1 MPVTQPGSPCLS
13 SDQAAATAA
22 LEAQLLVDTFRGID
36 LGAVWL
42 DASARVVLANDHFA
56 DWVGSDAAALAGQP
70 LGALIA
76 DLTPARWT
84 EIGLAA
90 DGTGAGAPP
99 RLTLAAPGAPPRAL
113 EVRAQRVDHDGRAL
127 VALLLI
133 PIGDRVEAEAID
145 GLQREVLESIAL
157 GRPLRSVLDL
167 LCRRVEALSPDVAC
181 SVLLVGKNGTLT
193 PIAGPSLPPAYVDA
207 LHGARIG
214 PRAGSCGTAAWRRE
228 AVEVVDIATDP
239 LWADYRALLPLL
251 DKAACWSTP
260 VIAGDGEVVATFAL
274 YYRRPGAAPP
284 FDRRMVEAC
293 VPLCRVALQ
302 HEANRAEIERLAYF
316 DPLTGLP
323 NRRLF
328 SDRARQALQ
337 MAVRVQAPGALLLF
351 DIDRFKSTNDSLG
364 HGAGDEVLRATA
376 RRLQAEIGD
385 SATVARLGGDEF
397 AAMLPR
403 CNPIEAM
410 QAAERLRRALA
421 APLRIAGMQI
431 EVSTSIGIALFPQD
445 GTEVEPLVK
454 NAEMA
459 MYEVKRGGRGA
470 SRFFTS
476 MMNDVVAQRTHME
489 SALRQALA
497 AGGLALHY
505 QPKMHLDGSGCAGVE
520 ALVRWRDPTLG
531 DVPPDRFVALAEE
544 CGLIGAIDAWV
555 LETAC
560 AQLAAWRRAEVPVPS
575 VSVNVSPLR
584 FHSDD
589 VPAHVERLLLLHGLE
604 PGALMLE
611 VTERVMLG
619 DDERTRIDLRALHEM
634 GVRLSVDDFGTGYSS
649 LGYLKRLP
657 VSELKLDKS
666 FVCDLER
673 DASDRAL
680 AGAVIGIG
688 QALGLQVVAEGVET
702 PGQRELLARAGCT
715 IAQGFLFTRALP
727 AGELVAW
734 LGRER
739 GSGSPR
745 HLLAV
750 SGGGTRAA

>member
-1 MPVTQPGSPCLS
+1 MPNDPVP
-13 SDQAAATAA
+13 TAA
-22 LEAQLLVDTFRGID
+22 SFEAQLLIDTFRGID

-42 DASARVVLANDHFA
+42 DEQARIVLANDHFA
-56 DWVGSDAAALAGQP
+56 GWARSDVAGLAGRP
-70 LGALIA
+70 LA
-76 DLTPARWT
+76 DLVRGLTPERWDA
-84 EIGLAA
+84 IRHGA
-90 DGTGAGAPP
+90 DGT
-99 RLTLAAPGAPPRAL
+99 AAPQRLVMTGDAGRQRVL
-113 EVRAQRVDHDGRAL
+113 EVRARRVEHDGRSL
-127 VALLLI
+127 VALLLLPI
-133 PIGDRVEAEAID
+133 PDRVDAEAVD

-167 LCRRVEALSPDVAC
+167 LCRRVEALAPEVAC
-181 SVLLVGKNGTLT
+181 SVLLVEKNGTVT

-207 LHGARIG
+207 LHGAPIG

-228 AVEVVDIATDP
+228 AVEVTNIATDP
-239 LWADYRALLPLL
+239 LWADYRSLLHLLPM
-251 DKAACWSTP
+251 AACWSTP
-260 VIAGDGEVVATFAL
+260 IIAGNGEVVATFAL
-274 YYRRPGAAPP
+274 YYREPGSAPP
-284 FDRRMVEAC
+284 FHRRMVEAC

-302 HEANRAEIERLAYF
+302 HEANRTEIERLAYF
-316 DPLTGLP
+316 DPLTALP

-328 SDRARQALQ
+328 SDRARQTLQ

-351 DIDRFKSTNDSLG
+351 DIDRFKLTNDSLG
-364 HGAGDEVLRATA
+364 HSAGDEVLRETA
-376 RRLQAEIGD
+376 LRLQAEIGD

-397 AAMLPR
+397 AALLPR
-403 CNPIEAM
+403 CSPVEAM
-410 QAAERLRRALA
+410 HAAERLRHALA

-445 GTEVEPLVK
+445 GIELERLVK

-459 MYEVKRGGRGA
+459 MYEVKRAGRGA

-476 MMNDVVAQRTHME
+476 TMNDVVAQRMHME
-489 SALRQALA
+489 SALRQVLA

-520 ALVRWRDPTLG
+520 ALVRWTDPVLG
-531 DVPPDRFVALAEE
+531 AVPPERFIALAEE

-560 AQLAAWRRAEVPVPS
+560 AQLAAWQREGVPVPS
-575 VSVNVSPLR
+575 MSVNVSPLR

-589 VPAHVERLLLLHGLE
+589 VPAHVRRLLTLHALK
-604 PGALMLE
+604 PCALMLE
-611 VTERVMLG
+611 VTERVMLS
-619 DDERTRIDLRALHEM
+619 DDEGTRVDLRALHDM

-666 FVCDLER
+666 FVADLER
-673 DASDRAL
+673 EASDRAL
-680 AGAVIGIG
+680 ADAVIGIG

-702 PGQRELLARAGCT
+702 PGQRELLIRAGCD

-727 AGELVAW
+727 AAELVAW
-734 LGRER
+734 LERDR
-739 GSGSPR
+739 GSWSSHR
-745 HLLAV
+745 LAAV
-750 SGGGTRAA
+750 HAGASRAA

>member
-1 MPVTQPGSPCLS
+1 MS
-13 SDQAAATAA
+13 SDPATSTAA

-42 DASARVVLANDHFA
+42 DENARVVLANDHFA
-56 DWVGSDAAALAGQP
+56 TWMGSAAVALAGRT
-70 LGALIA
+70 LSELVEDFTA
-76 DLTPARWT
+76 TRWG
-84 EIGLAA
+84 EIGRAA
-90 DGTGAGAPP
+90 DGDGVPP
-99 RLTLAAPGAPPRAL
+99 RLRLAARGATPRVV
-113 EVRAQRVDHDGRAL
+113 EVRAQRVDHDGRML
-127 VALLLI
+127 VALLLV
-133 PIGDRVEAEAID
+133 PIADRVEAEAVD

-167 LCRRVEALSPDVAC
+167 LCRRVESLAPEVSC
-181 SVLLVGKNGTLT
+181 SVLLVEKNGTVT
-193 PIAGPSLPPAYVDA
+193 PIAGPSLPAAYVDA
-207 LHGARIG
+207 LHGAPIG

-228 AVEVVDIATDP
+228 PVEVTDIATDP

-260 VIAGDGEVVATFAL
+260 IIAGNGEVVATFAL
-274 YYRRPGAAPP
+274 YYRRPGSAPP
-284 FDRRMVEAC
+284 FHRRMVEAC

-302 HEANRAEIERLAYF
+302 HEANRTEIERLAYF

-328 SDRARQALQ
+328 SDRARQTLQ

-351 DIDRFKSTNDSLG
+351 DIDRFKTTNDSLG
-364 HGAGDEVLRATA
+364 HSAGDEVLRETA
-376 RRLQAEIGD
+376 LRLQAEIGD

-403 CNPIEAM
+403 CSPVEAM
-410 QAAERLRRALA
+410 HAAERLRKALA

-431 EVSTSIGIALFPQD
+431 EVSCSIGIALFPQD
-445 GTEVEPLVK
+445 GTELERLVK

-476 MMNDVVAQRTHME
+476 MMNDVVAERMQME

-497 AGGLALHY
+497 ARGLALHY

-520 ALVRWRDPTLG
+520 ALVRWRDPGLG
-531 DVPPDRFVALAEE
+531 DVPPDRFIALAEE

-560 AQLAAWRRAEVPVPS
+560 AQLAAWQRDDVPVPS
-575 VSVNVSPLR
+575 ISVNVSPLR

-589 VPAHVERLLLLHGLE
+589 VPAHVKRLLSLHDLR
-604 PGALMLE
+604 PSALMLE

-619 DDERTRIDLRALHEM
+619 DDERTRVDLRALHDM

-657 VSELKLDKS
+657 VSELKLDRS

-673 DASDRAL
+673 EASDRAL
-680 AGAVIGIG
+680 ADAVIGIG
-688 QALGLQVVAEGVET
+688 QALGLEVVAEGVET
-702 PGQRELLARAGCT
+702 PGQRELLARAGCA
-715 IAQGFLFTRALP
+715 IAQGFLWTRALP
-727 AGELVAW
+727 ADELVAW
-734 LGRER
+734 LDRER
-739 GSGSPR
+739 GSWSPR
-745 HLLAV
+745 RLTAITG
-750 SGGGTRAA
+750 GGGTRAA

>member
-1 MPVTQPGSPCLS
+1 LS
-13 SDQAAATAA
+13 SDPATSTAA

-42 DASARVVLANDHFA
+42 DEDARVVLANDDFA
-56 DWVGSDAAALAGQP
+56 GWVGRGAAELAGRP
-70 LGALIA
+70 LAGLVE
-76 DLTPARWT
+76 DLTAARWD
-84 EIGLAA
+84 EIVRAA
-90 DGTGAGAPP
+90 DGIGAPP
-99 RLTLAAPGAPPRAL
+99 RLTLAAPGASPRVL
-113 EVRAQRVDHDGRAL
+113 EVRAQHVAHAGRAL

-133 PIGDRVEAEAID
+133 PIADRVEAEAID
-145 GLQREVLESIAL
+145 GLQREVLESVAL

-167 LCRRVEALSPDVAC
+167 LCRRVEALAPDVAC
-181 SVLLVGKNGTLT
+181 SVLVVEKNGTVT
-193 PIAGPSLPPAYVDA
+193 PIAGPSLPPGYVDA
-207 LHGARIG
+207 LHGAPIG

-228 AVEVVDIATDP
+228 AVEVTDIAADP
-239 LWADYRALLPLL
+239 LWADYRALLPML

-260 VIAGDGEVVATFAL
+260 VIAGSGEVVATFAL
-274 YYRRPGAAPP
+274 YYNRPGAAPP

-302 HEANRAEIERLAYF
+302 HEANRTEIERLAYF

-337 MAVRVQAPGALLLF
+337 MAGRVQAPGALLLF
-351 DIDRFKSTNDSLG
+351 DIDRFKTTNDSLG
-364 HGAGDEVLRATA
+364 HAAGDEVLRATA
-376 RRLQAEIGD
+376 KRLQAEIGD
-385 SATVARLGGDEF
+385 SATVARLGGDDF
-397 AAMLPR
+397 AALLPR
-403 CNPIEAM
+403 CSPVEAM

-431 EVSTSIGIALFPQD
+431 EVSASIGIALFPQD
-445 GTEVEPLVK
+445 GAELERLVK

-476 MMNDVVAQRTHME
+476 MMNDVVAQRMQME

-520 ALVRWRDPTLG
+520 ALARWHDPQLG
-531 DVPPDRFVALAEE
+531 DVPPDRFIALAEE

-560 AQLAAWRRAEVPVPS
+560 AQLAAWQRADVPVPGIA
-575 VSVNVSPLR
+575 VNVSPLR

-589 VPAHVERLLLLHGLE
+589 VPAHVRRLLLLHGLK

-619 DDERTRIDLRALHEM
+619 DDERTRVDLRTLHEM

-673 DASDRAL
+673 EASDRAL

-702 PGQRELLARAGCT
+702 PGQRELLVRAGCT

-727 AGELVAW
+727 ADELVAW
-734 LGRER
+734 LERER
-739 GSGSPR
+739 GGWSPR
-745 HLLAV
+745 RLTAIA
-750 SGGGTRAA
+750 GGGARAG

>member
-1 MPVTQPGSPCLS
+1 MTVTESGSPCLS
-13 SDQAAATAA
+13 SDPAATVSA

-42 DASARVVLANDHFA
+42 DEDARIVLANDHFA
-56 DWVGSDAAALAGQP
+56 GWVGSDAAALAGRP
-70 LGALIA
+70 LAGLVQ
-76 DLTPARWT
+76 DFTGARWA
-84 EIGLAA
+84 EIANAA
-90 DGTGAGAPP
+90 DGDGAPP
-99 RLTLAAPGAPPRAL
+99 RLALAAPGAPSRVL
-113 EVRAQRVDHDGRAL
+113 EVRAQRVAHDGRAL
-127 VALLLI
+127 VALLLVPI
-133 PIGDRVEAEAID
+133 PDRVESEAVD
-145 GLQREVLESIAL
+145 ELQREVLESIAL

-167 LCRRVEALSPDVAC
+167 LCRRVETLAPEVAC
-181 SVLLVGKNGTLT
+181 SVLLVEKNGTVT
-193 PIAGPSLPPAYVDA
+193 PIAGPSLPPGYVDA
-207 LHGARIG
+207 LHGAPIG

-228 AVEVVDIATDP
+228 AVEVTDIATDP

-260 VIAGDGEVVATFAL
+260 IIAGNGDVVATFAL
-274 YYRRPGAAPP
+274 YYRRPGSAPP
-284 FDRRMVEAC
+284 FHRRMVEAC

-302 HEANRAEIERLAYF
+302 HEANRSEIERLAYF

-328 SDRARQALQ
+328 SDRARQTLQ

-351 DIDRFKSTNDSLG
+351 DIDRFKTTNDSLG
-364 HGAGDEVLRATA
+364 HGAGDEVLRETA
-376 RRLQAEIGD
+376 KRLQAEIGD
-385 SATVARLGGDEF
+385 SATVARFGGDEF

-403 CNPIEAM
+403 CSPVEAM
-410 QAAERLRRALA
+410 HAAERLRQALA

-445 GTEVEPLVK
+445 GSELEGLVK

-459 MYEVKRGGRGA
+459 MYEVKRAGRGA

-476 MMNDVVAQRTHME
+476 MMNDVVAQRMQME

-497 AGGLALHY
+497 ARGLALHY

-520 ALVRWRDPTLG
+520 ALARWHDPVLG
-531 DVPPDRFVALAEE
+531 DVPPDRFIALAEE

-560 AQLAAWRRAEVPVPS
+560 AQLAAWQRADVPVPS

-589 VPAHVERLLLLHGLE
+589 VPAHVKRLLQLHGLK
-604 PGALMLE
+604 PCALMLE

-619 DDERTRIDLRALHEM
+619 DDERTRVDLRTLQDM

-673 DASDRAL
+673 EASDRAL
-680 AGAVIGIG
+680 ADAVIGVG
-688 QALGLQVVAEGVET
+688 RALGLEVVAEGVET

-715 IAQGFLFTRALP
+715 IAQGFLWTRALP
-727 AGELVAW
+727 ADELVAW
-734 LGRER
+734 LEAER
-739 GSGSPR
+739 GNWSPR
-745 HLLAV
+745 RLTAIT
-750 SGGGTRAA
+750 GGGTRAA